1 VGFGSLDFGFE
12 HFGINNSMPIYTFR
26 NKETNE
32 EFDENMMMSELD
44 AYLENNPHI
53 EQIITYGTKIV
64 HERGTNLKVD
74 DGFRETMSRIKETYK
89 VNNIKDY

>member
-1 VGFGSLDFGFE
+1 MVFGFE
-12 HFGINNSMPIYTFR
+12 HSGINRNMPIYTFR

-32 EFDENMMMSELD
+32 EFDENMTMSELD
-44 AYLENNPHI
+44 GYLEENPHI

-74 DGFRETMSRIKETYK
+74 DGFRENISRIKETYRI
-89 VNNIKDY
+89 NNIKSY

>member
-1 VGFGSLDFGFE
+1 LVFGFE
-12 HFGINNSMPIYTFR
+12 HSGINRNMPIYTFR

-32 EFDENMMMSELD
+32 EFDENMTMSELD
-44 AYLENNPHI
+44 GYLEENPHI

-74 DGFRETMSRIKETYK
+74 DGFRENISRIKETYRI
-89 VNNIKDY
+89 NNIKSY